1 MEELR
6 EVREKKHVWRFSFL
20 KEWSINNKVNSWA
33 GIALVTGENNL
44 CAVPPTESSQL
55 SVCNKWTRMDK
66 EQNKMKRKL
75 ETSLYPLVKLVQ
87 ET

>member
-1 MEELR
+1 M
-6 EVREKKHVWRFSFL
+6 
-20 KEWSINNKVNSWA
+20 
-33 GIALVTGENNL
+33 ALVTGENTL